1 MTQPVAN
8 IDFAG
13 LFDAVISHA
22 AASGYFD
29 RVATH
34 EPKNA
39 PNKGLTAAV
48 IAGPF
53 GPARNSSGLSLTTCL
68 FVLKLRIF
76 IPMTREPV
84 DQIDID
90 LMTAAA
96 NLMAA
101 YSGDFTLDG
110 LVRDVDLLAQFGTGL
125 SCVPGYIEQD
135 TVKFRVADIT
145 VPLVIND
152 VFVQAP

>member
-1 MTQPVAN
+1 MTTPTAN
-8 IDFAG
+8 IDFTA

-29 RVATH
+29 QVATH

-39 PNKGLTAAV
+39 PGKGLTAAV

-53 GPARNSSGLSLTTCL
+53 GPARGASGLSLTTCL

-76 IPMTREPV
+76 IRMTREPV
-84 DQIDID
+84 DEIDID

-101 YSGDFTLDG
+101 YSDDFTLDG
-110 LVRDVDLLAQFGTGL
+110 LIRNVDLLAQFGTAL
-125 SCVPGYIEQD
+125 SCIPGYIEQD
-135 TVKFRVADIT
+135 STKFRVADLT

-152 VFVQAP
+152 VFLQEA